1 MAKYNGHKNYNH
13 WSVYMA
19 INSEE
24 TFYNY
29 ARELTRE
36 IGAARAA
43 EQIADSMHDQK
54 TVDGVPFT
62 KTAVRAALRGIL
74 S

>member
-1 MAKYNGHKNYNH
+1 MPEYNGHKNYNH

-19 INSEE
+19 INSDEG
-24 TFYNY
+24 FYNY
-29 ARELTRE
+29 ARELARE
-36 IGAARAA
+36 IGPDRAA

-62 KTAVRAALRGIL
+62 KTAVRASLRGIL